1 MNQVQPGAELFSL
14 KNALFGMLVLT
25 LGMGIGRFLYTPLL
39 PVMLAENLF
48 TFPQLSWIAS
58 INYAGYLVGSL
69 LFSFSLFHLPSRL
82 RPGLLLSAF
91 ASGLLILAMAC
102 FTQFILVALVRFFA
116 GVASAG
122 MLIFGSTLIMQH
134 TRHPFVIASLF
145 SGVGIGIA
153 LGNEYVIAGL
163 HLAISASDLWTGAS
177 IMAAVMVIALMVLI
191 PRQHQALAPI
201 PLVKKEHQLMHWLL
215 LALLYGLAGFGYIIV
230 ATYLPLMAKDA
241 GSPLLTAHLWTLVG
255 VSVVPGCFGWL
266 WAARRWGVLP
276 CLTANLL
283 VQGICV
289 LLTLASGSPILLIL
303 SSIGFGGT
311 FMGTTS
317 LVMTLARQLSVPGKI
332 NLLGF
337 VTLTYGVGQ
346 IIGPA
351 LTSMFGNGTQAIVDA
366 TLCGAAALFIA
377 AIISVRQLF
386 RQRRVVFT
394 H

>member
-1 MNQVQPGAELFSL
+1 
-14 KNALFGMLVLT
+14 
-25 LGMGIGRFLYTPLL
+25 
-39 PVMLAENLF
+39 
-48 TFPQLSWIAS
+48 
-58 INYAGYLVGSL
+58 
-69 LFSFSLFHLPSRL
+69 
-82 RPGLLLSAF
+82 
-91 ASGLLILAMAC
+91 
-102 FTQFILVALVRFFA
+102 
-116 GVASAG
+116 
-122 MLIFGSTLIMQH
+122 
-134 TRHPFVIASLF
+134 
-145 SGVGIGIA
+145 
-153 LGNEYVIAGL
+153 
-163 HLAISASDLWTGAS
+163 
-177 IMAAVMVIALMVLI
+177 
-191 PRQHQALAPI
+191 
-201 PLVKKEHQLMHWLL
+201 MHWLL

-276 CLTANLL
+276 CLSANLL

-317 LVMTLARQLSVPGKI
+317 LVMTLARQLSVPCKI